1 MPPTNMDTSSPQEIT
16 EIVSNVRRSEADLEI
31 DAVTTGDKVNTDAPP
46 STASCEV
53 YNKPQTRDDA
63 VASDFANTA
72 ARNIGNEGFYA
83 AFDNAQDAQDSLI
96 ARALLDKEK
105 KQGTIARRSAQAT
118 IHTAF
123 TELRIQD
130 LEDQLRQIQIDLYKL
145 PANFDARVEREAKH
159 PIFHHTLQRSTPDRF
174 ELRKELLKI
183 PFKDRPALEVLVVEQ
198 LTDLETRF
206 ESVPLR
212 KGNTGLSSTHPA
224 PKSLRVRPRLLIAH
238 LQQITQTHISNNIL
252 PLDELSSDEDEF
264 EQDSIVFLQPFKL
277 FVAHEAAIRQSL
289 RDLEEKDYNLSLQQE
304 VPPQKNDNRTAY
316 NEKDLLLDLK
326 LLVKFMDEDMRPTF
340 DLRQSIKEGSATE
353 IEYQDLW
360 HLFAYGDTV
369 LVQSDRSHAYRVLNF
384 TGGRDILI
392 DRLSP
397 GEATQPVMAGFMIDC
412 LSIKFNGLSYI
423 PQLDTFSIS
432 PFVGRQPIRSL
443 SIYPLKFDK
452 DSEILKRDMIAQ
464 GKRYVDVT
472 IPSQSHRH
480 LLGRTL
486 DEPSH
491 EIDAQVMIDMNMA
504 LNSVP
509 EWRPKWRNINRDQFT
524 KADRRETFIPANC
537 HRDKYSFH
545 GKYKEGCCGG
555 DVAFKDLDMDDRNV
569 NQFFQK
575 NQRMLNGRTA
585 KELDDED
592 LMLLPCDIHGFVLRN
607 RQWITLRVADLS
619 EVRFEN
625 SFDEL
630 MLPEKH
636 KSAIQALVNVH
647 ENAATKPEK
656 GSSVSRNGIDL
667 VKGKGTGLILLL
679 HGEPGVGKTSTAEC
693 VADHAKRPLFPIT
706 CGDIG
711 ETATE
716 VEKNLHHNFGM
727 AHKWG
732 CVLLLDEADVFL
744 AKRSKTD
751 LRRNAVTSVFLRS
764 LEYYAGILFLTTNR
778 VGSIDP
784 AFKSRIHISLFYPK
798 FDLEATLKLY
808 STFIQRTRSEQ
819 DRLQSFTFKI
829 KEKEIL
835 KFARRHFRQAEK
847 EGLGTWNGRQIRNA
861 FQAAIALVEYD
872 SQQMKDGGPRPTL
885 GEAQFKVVAESS
897 REFDRYLVSTL
908 GAADSDIARREE
920 WRFDRFGNQVPQQ
933 QTSSQGY
940 DLRKPGF
947 YSKKHDETE
956 DDDEDFDTSSDEDD
970 DNDRDGNDESVGQ
983 RHSDKRS
990 GVTGKND
997 DMSRD
1002 EAEEYQE
1009 YLEWKRARKSG
1020 KGRR

>member
-1 MPPTNMDTSSPQEIT
+1 MPPTNMNTSSAQEIT
-16 EIVSNVRRSEADLEI
+16 EIVSNVSRDETDSGVT
-31 DAVTTGDKVNTDAPP
+31 AVPIGDKVDTNA
-46 STASCEV
+46 SLRTASCED
-53 YNKPQTRDDA
+53 YKEPQTNENV
-63 VASDFANTA
+63 VASDSLNMEAINNENETLDAVIRFAQRVQHPVM
-72 ARNIGNEGFYA
+72 ARK
-83 AFDNAQDAQDSLI
+83 
-96 ARALLDKEK
+96 LLDEEK
-105 KQGTIARRSAQAT
+105 KRGTVAKRSVQAT
-118 IHTAF
+118 IHNAF
-123 TELRIQD
+123 TEQRIKD

-145 PANFDARVEREAKH
+145 PANFNAPIKEEAKH
-159 PIFHHTLQRSTPDRF
+159 PIFHHALQRSTPDRF
-174 ELRKELLKI
+174 EMGKELSKI
-183 PFKDRPALEVLVVEQ
+183 PFKDRPALEALVVEQ
-198 LTDLETRF
+198 LTDLETQ
-206 ESVPLR
+206 S
-212 KGNTGLSSTHPA
+212 GTTGLSNTV
-224 PKSLRVRPRLLIAH
+224 PKSLRIRPRPLIAH
-238 LQQITQTHISNNIL
+238 LRQVTRTRISDNLL
-252 PLDELSSDEDEF
+252 PPEEAEL

-277 FVAHEAAIRQSL
+277 FVTHEAAIRQSL
-289 RDLEEKDYNLSLQQE
+289 RDLEEKDHYLSWQQGA
-304 VPPQKNDNRTAY
+304 PPQSNDNRIGY
-316 NEKDLLLDLK
+316 NDKDLLLDLQ
-326 LLVKFMDEDMRPTF
+326 LLVKFMDEDMRQTF
-340 DLRQSIKEGSATE
+340 DLRQSIKEGIAIE

-360 HLFAYGDTV
+360 HLFAYGDAV
-369 LVQSDRSHAYRVLNF
+369 VVQSDRSHAYRVLSF

-392 DRLSP
+392 DRLGP
-397 GEATQPVMAGFMIDC
+397 REATEPATVGFMIDC
-412 LSIKFNGLSYI
+412 LSIKFDGLNYI
-423 PQLDTFSIS
+423 PQLDTFSIR
-432 PFVGRQPIRSL
+432 PFIGRQSIRSL
-443 SIYPLKFDK
+443 SVYPLKFDK
-452 DSEILKRDMIAQ
+452 DSENLKRDMIEQ
-464 GKRYVDVT
+464 GRRYLDVT

-491 EIDAQVMIDMNMA
+491 EIDAQVIIDMSMA

-509 EWRPKWRNINRDQFT
+509 EWRLKERNINKDQFT
-524 KADRRETFIPANC
+524 KADRRETFIPSNC
-537 HRDKYSFH
+537 LHNDKYD
-545 GKYKEGCCGG
+545 EGCCGG
-555 DVAFKDLDMDDRNV
+555 DIAFKDLDMDDQNV
-569 NQFFQK
+569 NQFFQN
-575 NQRMLNGRTA
+575 NQRMLNGRRA

-592 LMLLPCDIHGFVLRN
+592 LMLLPCDIHGFLLRN

-647 ENAATKPEK
+647 ENAATKTEK

-667 VKGKGTGLILLL
+667 VKGKGAGLILLL
-679 HGEPGVGKTSTAEC
+679 HGEPAEC

-716 VEKNLHHNFGM
+716 VEKNLHYNFRL

-744 AKRSKTD
+744 AKRNKTD

-798 FDLEATLKLY
+798 FDLDATLKLY
-808 STFIQRTRSEQ
+808 STYIKRTRLEQ
-819 DRLQSFTFKI
+819 ERLQSTNFKI
-829 KEKEIL
+829 KEKEIM

-872 SQQMKDGGPRPTL
+872 SQQTKDGSPRPTL
-885 GEAQFKVVAESS
+885 GEAQFNIVAESS

-920 WRFDRFGNQVPQQ
+920 WRFDRFRNQGPKQPI
-933 QTSSQGY
+933 SSQSY

-947 YSKKHDETE
+947 YGKKYDETE
-956 DDDEDFDTSSDEDD
+956 DDDDDDDDTSSDEDR
-970 DNDRDGNDESVGQ
+970 DNDDGDGDESVTQ
-983 RHSDKRS
+983 RHSDKRT
-990 GVTGKND
+990 GVKGKNV

-1002 EAEEYQE
+1002 EAEQYQE

-1020 KGRR
+1020 KGHR

>member
-1 MPPTNMDTSSPQEIT
+1 MHSVWIT
-16 EIVSNVRRSEADLEI
+16 EIASNIGRDEANLGM
-31 DAVTTGDKVNTDAPP
+31 DAITDDKANTNTPL
-46 STASCEV
+46 STASYEG
-53 YNKPQTRDDA
+53 YNEPQLKEDA
-63 VASDFANTA
+63 VAADSLNTA
-72 ARNIGNEGFYA
+72 NINSGNESLNTTIHA
-83 AFDNAQDAQDSLI
+83 AKRVHYPNLV
-96 ARALLDKEK
+96 RELLDDEK
-105 KQGTIARRSAQAT
+105 KRGTVAKRSAQAT
-118 IHTAF
+118 IHNAF

-130 LEDQLRQIQIDLYKL
+130 LEDQLRRIQIDLYKL
-145 PANFDARVEREAKH
+145 PANFNARITEESKH

-174 ELRKELLKI
+174 EIGKELSKI
-183 PFKDRPALEVLVVEQ
+183 PFKDRPALEALVVEQ
-198 LTDLETRF
+198 LTDLETH
-206 ESVPLR
+206 S
-212 KGNTGLSSTHPA
+212 GTTCLSSTHMV
-224 PKSLRVRPRLLIAH
+224 PKSLRIRPRPLIAH
-238 LQQITQTHISNNIL
+238 LRQVTRTHISDNLL
-252 PLDELSSDEDEF
+252 PPEETKL

-277 FVAHEAAIRQSL
+277 FVTHEAAIRQSL
-289 RDLEEKDYNLSLQQE
+289 RDLEEKDHDPSLQQGA
-304 VPPQKNDNRTAY
+304 PPQSNDNRTGY
-316 NEKDLLLDLK
+316 SDKDLLLDLQ

-340 DLRQSIKEGSATE
+340 DLRQSIKEGIATE

-360 HLFAYGDTV
+360 HLFAYGDAV
-369 LVQSDRSHAYRVLNF
+369 VVQSDRSHAYRVLSF
-384 TGGRDILI
+384 TGGREILI
-392 DRLSP
+392 DRLSRREETEP
-397 GEATQPVMAGFMIDC
+397 ATVGFMIDC
-412 LSIKFNGLSYI
+412 LSIKFDGINYI
-423 PQLDTFSIS
+423 PQLDTFSIR

-443 SIYPLKFDK
+443 SVYPLKFDK
-452 DSEILKRDMIAQ
+452 NPESLKRDMIAQ
-464 GKRYVDVT
+464 GRRYLDVT
-472 IPSQSHRH
+472 IPSQSHKH

-491 EIDAQVMIDMNMA
+491 EIDAQVIIDMSMA
-504 LNSVP
+504 LNSMP
-509 EWRPKWRNINRDQFT
+509 EWRPEERSIERDQFT
-524 KADRRETFIPANC
+524 EADRRETFIPSNC
-537 HRDKYSFH
+537 RHNDKYD
-545 GKYKEGCCGG
+545 EGCCGG
-555 DVAFKDLDMDDRNV
+555 DIAFKDLDIDDQNV
-569 NQFFQK
+569 NQFFQN
-575 NQRMLNGRTA
+575 NQRMLNSRTA

-647 ENAATKPEK
+647 ENSATKTEK
-656 GSSVSRNGIDL
+656 GSSVIRNGIDL

-716 VEKNLHHNFGM
+716 VEKNLHHNFRM

-744 AKRSKTD
+744 AKRNKTD

-798 FDLEATLKLY
+798 FDLDATLKLY
-808 STFIQRTRSEQ
+808 STYIKRTRLEQ
-819 DRLQSFTFKI
+819 ERLQSANFKI
-829 KEKEIL
+829 KEKEIM

-872 SQQMKDGGPRPTL
+872 SQQTKDGAPRPAL
-885 GEAQFKVVAESS
+885 GEAQFNIVAESS

-920 WRFDRFGNQVPQQ
+920 WRFDRFGNQGPKQPI
-933 QTSSQGY
+933 SSQGY

-947 YSKKHDETE
+947 YGKKHDET
-956 DDDEDFDTSSDEDD
+956 DDDDDDDDDTSSDEDRD
-970 DNDRDGNDESVGQ
+970 NEDNDGDESVTQ
-983 RHSDKRS
+983 RHSDKRT
-990 GVTGKND
+990 GVKGKNG
-997 DMSRD
+997 DMRRD

-1020 KGRR
+1020 KGHR

>member
-1 MPPTNMDTSSPQEIT
+1 MSPTNIDTSSPQETT
-16 EIVSNVRRSEADLEI
+16 EIISNVRIDGPDLGM
-31 DAVTTGDKVNTDAPP
+31 DAITTGDKMNTNATP
-46 STASCEV
+46 STASREG
-53 YNKPQTRDDA
+53 YNEPQTKEDA
-63 VASDFANTA
+63 VASDSLNMA
-72 ARNIGNEGFYA
+72 AMNIGNESFQATLQTASDVLYPT
-83 AFDNAQDAQDSLI
+83 L
-96 ARALLDKEK
+96 ARMLLDEEK
-105 KQGTIARRSAQAT
+105 KRGTIAKRSAQAT
-118 IHTAF
+118 IHTTF

-130 LEDQLRQIQIDLYKL
+130 LEDQLRQIRIDLYKL
-145 PANFDARVEREAKH
+145 PANFDARAKEKDVEAKH
-159 PIFHHTLQRSTPDRF
+159 PIFHHILQRSTPDRF
-174 ELRKELLKI
+174 ELREELLKI
-183 PFKDRPALEVLVVEQ
+183 PFKDRPALEVLVIDQ
-198 LTDLETRF
+198 LTDLETGF

-212 KGNTGLSSTHPA
+212 KRNTGLSSTHMA
-224 PKSLRVRPRLLIAH
+224 PKSLRVRPRPLIAH
-238 LQQITQTHISNNIL
+238 LRQITQTHISNNL
-252 PLDELSSDEDEF
+252 FPPGESRF
-264 EQDSIVFLQPFKL
+264 GRFQQDSIVFLHPFKL
-277 FVAHEAAIRQSL
+277 FVTHEAAIRQSL

-304 VPPQKNDNRTAY
+304 APPQSNDDYTAY
-316 NEKDLLLDLK
+316 NDKDLLLDLK
-326 LLVKFMDEDMRPTF
+326 LLVKFMDEEMRPTF
-340 DLRQSIKEGSATE
+340 DLRQSIKEGIATE

-360 HLFAYGDTV
+360 HLFTYGDTV
-369 LVQSDRSHAYRVLNF
+369 VVQSDRSHAYRVLSF
-384 TGGRDILI
+384 TGGREILT
-392 DRLSP
+392 DRLSEK
-397 GEATQPVMAGFMIDC
+397 EATEPATAGFMIDC
-412 LSIKFNGLSYI
+412 LSIKFDGLNYI
-423 PQLDTFSIS
+423 PQLDTFSIR
-432 PFVGRQPIRSL
+432 PFVGRQSIRSL
-443 SIYPLKFDK
+443 SVYPLKFDENA
-452 DSEILKRDMIAQ
+452 EILKRDMIAQ
-464 GKRYVDVT
+464 GRRYLDVT

-491 EIDAQVMIDMNMA
+491 EIDAQVIIDMSMA

-509 EWRPKWRNINRDQFT
+509 EWRPKERNINRDQFT
-524 KADRRETFIPANC
+524 QADRRETFIPASC
-537 HRDKYSFH
+537 YH
-545 GKYKEGCCGG
+545 GKYEEGCCGG
-555 DVAFKDLDMDDRNV
+555 DIAFRDLDMDDQNV

-575 NQRMLNGRTA
+575 NQPMLNGRTA

-647 ENAATKPEK
+647 ENAPTKTEK

-716 VEKNLHHNFGM
+716 VEKNLHHNFRM

-808 STFIQRTRSEQ
+808 STFIKRTRSEQ
-819 DRLQSFTFKI
+819 ERLKSANFKI

-885 GEAQFKVVAESS
+885 GEAQFSIVADSS

-920 WRFDRFGNQVPQQ
+920 WRFDRFGNQGPKQP
-933 QTSSQGY
+933 TSSQGY

-947 YSKKHDETE
+947 YGKSHDETDDE
-956 DDDEDFDTSSDEDD
+956 DDDDTSSDEDD
-970 DNDRDGNDESVGQ
+970 DDNDDGIDESVA
-983 RHSDKRS
+983 RRRPDKRS
-990 GVTGKND
+990 GVIGKND

-1020 KGRR
+1020 KGHH